1 MKELLNGDLIFEL
14 SKLADHEPATAAAFV
29 ELAPGER
36 RPVAVLF
43 LDIVGFTELA
53 EKLTPEELKVIVDKT
68 FDIFTRQIVRF
79 RGVVDNYIGDAILA
93 VFGRRSSDN
102 PAELALRASLAVMD
116 QLSRINQVLTQ
127 YNINIRVRQGINY
140 GEVISG
146 QTVTTDPSGTE
157 TVYGDTVN
165 KAKRL
170 QEAAEP
176 DTIVVAEGVYRLLPN
191 FFITTE
197 PVEIETKGKG
207 APLRAHLVRGRTAIR
222 ESEWHRHPLQIKTKL
237 VGRKDLVDRALQHYL
252 SFYNVALKGFA
263 GRPRPH
269 VLLVHGEAGIGKS
282 RFLYELKCEVA
293 KQPHARAVSLTSRN
307 YSYAM
312 PPFHAFNSMLQQFL
326 GFYGKDRHYTSM
338 REALVRLLSD
348 FGEESTAG
356 LVQKHA
362 ADLSRVLE
370 LPGNGHSNGGSS
382 TLTPAERDQLA
393 HEVVHAFIAAAS
405 RFSFA
410 EHSSVLLIV
419 CDDLQWMDLASLR
432 CFDKFLERS
441 RREPLPVFFGL
452 SARPGFSVPA
462 TWIENSEW
470 LSVELPHLNKLETK
484 ELVQRILPKLEL
496 SPEAERALAERTLG
510 NPYFIE
516 EYCRFL
522 VEQGLVESYNSG
534 SYRWHRQVSE
544 GEASIPP
551 SVNAVL
557 MNRIDALEEGLRD
570 VLLKASVIGREF
582 PFPILSDVMR
592 QTVRGHS
599 EERLHAQLGALAE
612 AGMAFKLLTRQVQ
625 GQEASDEERELYI
638 FKHILLRDL
647 AYNSL
652 LTQNQRTLHV
662 LTAKAFE
669 QVYGTDNP
677 RYWDVISHHYLLGE
691 DFEQSHKYIE
701 LSKRADTA
709 QMGKLEALAEL
720 EQRLPSVQRDNSVE
734 ARGEECGIVCLLGSA
749 YNEAGRARELTRLL
763 KSIRQESLIA
773 ASDEQKCELSV
784 LQAVSTEEEKDS
796 GTALHRWQDLY
807 DGFSKQRNLRH
818 MCVAL
823 QHMADLHAE
832 LGTHQAVQTVAEEM
846 LKLAPPHLAPY
857 ERAATLVNYARVLR
871 DQSRTREAVTALQEA
886 IALAREMRDA
896 KLEAEALLEFGR
908 VRRFTGN
915 YRAARENLNTAASLL
930 RQSDGVVRLCEAL
943 FEVVALELKTGT
955 LHAARE
961 SLAEAGEFAAPISS
975 YRTVIGHRYASSLVA
990 ARGGDYDAA
999 LHLLAEN
1006 LKLARAKGLATTE
1019 ALHTRKQAELLLESG
1034 HPDKALKVMDQAYG
1048 NAQSLKNFYLQGL
1061 LVGEMGHA
1069 YLEKGLLITAKEY
1082 LDKSLQIAR
1091 AVNNPEEVA
1100 RRTLMLGETLI
1111 AVGQRA
1117 SGMVHLADALGTAE
1131 QMENLPL
1138 TISCHVEL
1146 GRALK
1151 QAGRKT
1157 EADRHFGQALKLAE
1171 SASDDLS
1178 VRRVKAAEQS

>member
-93 VFGRRSSDN
+93 VFGRKSSDN
-102 PAELALRASLAVMD
+102 PAELALRASLAVLD
-116 QLSRINQVLTQ
+116 QLGKINQILSQ

-146 QTVTTDPSGTE
+146 QTVTTDPSGAE

-176 DTIVVAEGVYRLLPN
+176 DTIVVAEAVYRLLPN
-191 FFITTE
+191 FFISTE
-197 PVEIETKGKG
+197 PVEIEPKGRGALVKG
-207 APLRAHLVRGRTAIR
+207 HLVRGRSAIR

-252 SFYNVALKGFA
+252 SFYDAALKGFA

-293 KQPHARAVSLTSRN
+293 KQSHARAISLTSRN

-312 PPFHAFNSMLQQFL
+312 PPFHAFNYMLQQFL
-326 GFYGKDRHYTSM
+326 GFYGKDRHYASM
-338 REALVRLLSD
+338 REAFVRLLSD
-348 FGEESTAG
+348 YGEETAAG

-362 ADLSRVLE
+362 ADLSKVLE

-393 HEVVHAFIAAAS
+393 REVVHAFIAAAS
-405 RFSFA
+405 RYSFA

-432 CFDKFLERS
+432 CFEKFLERS
-441 RREPLPVFFGL
+441 RREPLPVFFAL

-462 TWIENSEW
+462 GWMESSEW
-470 LSVELPHLNKLETK
+470 LSIELPYLNKQETK
-484 ELVQRILPKLEL
+484 ELVQRILSGLEL
-496 SPEAERALAERTLG
+496 SPEAESAFADRTLG

-522 VEQGLVESYNSG
+522 VEQGLVESYNG
-534 SYRWHRQVSE
+534 GNYRWHRQVSE
-544 GEASIPP
+544 EEASIPP

-570 VLLKASVIGREF
+570 ILLKASVIGREF
-582 PFPILSDVMR
+582 PFPVLSDVMR

-599 EERLHAQLGALAE
+599 EERLRAQLNALAE

-638 FKHILLRDL
+638 FKHMLLRDL
-647 AYNSL
+647 AYSSL

-669 QVYGTDNP
+669 QVYGTENP

-691 DFEQSHKYIE
+691 DFEQSHKYVE
-701 LSKRADTA
+701 LSKQADTA

-720 EQRLPSVQRDNSVE
+720 EQRLPSVQRDDSVE
-734 ARGEECGIVCLLGSA
+734 ARGEECGIACLLGSA

-763 KSIRQESLIA
+763 KSIRHESLVA
-773 ASDEQKCELSV
+773 VSDEQRCELSV
-784 LQAVSTEEEKDS
+784 LQAVSAEEEGNAKA
-796 GTALHRWQDLY
+796 ALRRWQDLY
-807 DGFSKQRNLRH
+807 DGFSKQRDLRH
-818 MCVAL
+818 MCAAL
-823 QHMADLHAE
+823 QHMADLHSE
-832 LGTHQAVQTVAEEM
+832 LGTHQVVQTVAEEM
-846 LKLAPPHLAPY
+846 LRLAPPHLAPF
-857 ERAATLVNYARVLR
+857 ERAMTLISYARVLH
-871 DQSRTREAVTALQEA
+871 DQSRTREAATALQEA
-886 IALAREMRDA
+886 IALSRELRDA

-908 VRRFTGN
+908 VRRITGD
-915 YRAARENLNTAASLL
+915 YRAARENLNVAASLL
-930 RQSDGVVRLCEAL
+930 RENDSALRLAEAL
-943 FEVVALELKTGT
+943 FETVSLELKTGT
-955 LHAARE
+955 LHGAKE
-961 SLAEAGEFAAPISS
+961 LLVEAGELAAPMSA
-975 YRTVIGHRYASSLVA
+975 YRIVLEHRWAKSLVA
-990 ARGGDYDAA
+990 ARCGDYEASFK
-999 LHLLAEN
+999 LLAEN
-1006 LKLARAKGLATTE
+1006 LKLAQAKGLVTTE
-1019 ALHTRKQAELLLESG
+1019 ALLMRKQAELLLESG
-1034 HPDKALKVMDQAYG
+1034 NSDKALKVMDQAYG
-1048 NAQSLKNFYLQGL
+1048 NAQSLKNFHLQGL

-1100 RRTLMLGETLI
+1100 RRTLMMGRTLI

-1117 SGMVHLADALGTAE
+1117 SGMVHLADALGKAE

-1138 TISCHVEL
+1138 TIKCQVEL

-1151 QAGRKT
+1151 QAGRKS
-1157 EADRHFGQALKLAE
+1157 EADRHFDQALKLAE
-1171 SASDDLS
+1171 SASDDAS
-1178 VRRVKAAEQS
+1178 IRRIKAARQG